1 VLVARSRRTPA
12 VLALPMPSG
21 PFQPPKP
28 RRELGGAKEKLNLI
42 RTINPDFKDFAKAWD
57 GR

>member
-1 VLVARSRRTPA
+1 